1 MTHPNGL
8 VEARSDHVSVV
19 DRGGIAPI
27 DLRPIRTEDLGALLG
42 MVSVLG
48 SGPHHPTAIYLAR

>member
-1 MTHPNGL
+1 M
-8 VEARSDHVSVV
+8 SVV